1 MTPRPGLGVGSFTR
15 FYNASHT
22 NVMGLVA
29 VGRAMRSAGFSVGTH
44 RMFSWWA
51 MSDLITISRTL
62 QALAAL
68 FDQISIH
75 QLIFREE

>member
-1 MTPRPGLGVGSFTR
+1 MRHIQMLWD
-15 FYNASHT
+15 
-22 NVMGLVA
+22 LA
-29 VGRAMRSAGFSVGTH
+29 VVRAMRSAGFLVGRH
-44 RMFSWWA
+44 QMFSWWA